1 MAKFYRLV
9 WLLLVSN
16 MKIGAINCKA
26 LNHPEYQVPC
36 RTGSGCFESI
46 CFKGWE
52 LWTRLWQLLKVGP
65 GSLGH
70 QSFLSVSKFTTVTS
84 GCQSE
89 DGGSGEGL
97 PWAPL
102 AKVAP
107 ELGLPGITLPCR
119 WLHAH
124 FQHTHAHTHQSCDD
138 TKEKKNH
145 LSQTLGQGMDNSEC
159 YMSVSITCPPLSHN

>member
-89 DGGSGEGL
+89 DGGSGEGP

-102 AKVAP
+102 AKVARASWYNS
-107 ELGLPGITLPCR
+107 TLQVTSCP
-119 WLHAH
+119 
-124 FQHTHAHTHQSCDD
+124 FSTHTCTHTHQSCDD